1 MTLRSTFAATFALV
15 VLALG
20 GCASNPSRI
29 DAQWVNPEFAGQ
41 RAVRSVLVVSAT
53 RDTTNRRMFEDRMA
67 AALSAAGL
75 KAAQSYKFIPTDGP
89 VSEEQ
94 LRRAIADAGVGHAL
108 VSRIMNVTTEVN
120 VTPGMVMGPAWGPGW
135 GWHGGWGPGWG
146 GFTGYHNAMWTT
158 TTIPPRV
165 TTTQNVHAD
174 TRMFDA
180 RTAAVVWSAATTTST
195 GWDSVPQIIDQFVEL
210 IVSTMKK
217 DGVI

>member
-1 MTLRSTFAATFALV
+1 MMLRSTFAATLALV
-15 VLALG
+15 LLALG

-53 RDTTNRRMFEDRMA
+53 RDTTNRRMFEDRMV
-67 AALSAAGL
+67 AALSASGL
-75 KAAQSYKFIPTDGP
+75 KAAPSYKFIPTDGP

-94 LRRAIADAGVGHAL
+94 LRRAIAEAGVGHAL
-108 VSRIMNVTTEVN
+108 VSRIMNVSTEVN

-146 GFTGYHNAMWTT
+146 GFAGYHNAMWST

-174 TRMFDA
+174 TRVFDA
-180 RTAAVVWSAATTTST
+180 STAAVVWSAATTTST
-195 GWDSVPQIIDQFVEL
+195 GWDSVPQIIGQFVEL